1 MDADRRLIVQA
12 EFNFRG
18 GNNDELVFNK
28 GDLITVTQ
36 KEEGGWWEGTLSDR
50 TGWFPSN
57 YVKEYK
63 GPSPSSAPECILN
76 PIELLEHRNLVLK
89 DFIETE
95 ESHVA
100 ELKGLLENYLIPL
113 KSTDILNEQEYNQ
126 LIGNFNVLV
135 ETHENFLSEI
145 KDGNTRIGKT
155 FLGKAGILKKVH
167 EAYCTT
173 HPKAILIL
181 DKYKESL
188 EEFMEKQGASSPGIL
203 VLTAGLSKPFRR
215 LQQYSSVLKEFE
227 RYMDVDHV
235 DRGDTQRSIVVYN
248 ELCTTCTKIRRQK
261 ELELQI
267 MTGPIRGWQEKTLI
281 ALGEIVHMDLVSFV
295 KDGKDK

>member
-1 MDADRRLIVQA
+1 MDSRLIVQA
-12 EFNFRG
+12 EFSFRG

-28 GDLITVTQ
+28 GDFITVTQ

-63 GPSPSSAPECILN
+63 GVVSSADSILN
-76 PIELLEHRNLVLK
+76 PIEMQEHRLIVLK

-95 ESHVA
+95 EQHVA
-100 ELKGLLENYLIPL
+100 ELQGLLENYLTPL
-113 KSTDILNEQEYNQ
+113 KSAEILSDPEYNQ
-126 LIGNFNVLV
+126 LIGNFKVLV
-135 ETHENFLSEI
+135 ETHELFLMEI
-145 KDGNTRIGKT
+145 KEVNARIGRI
-155 FLGKAGILKKVH
+155 FLAKAPILKRVH
-167 EAYCTT
+167 ELYCTT

-181 DKYKESL
+181 DQHKEKL

-227 RYMDVDHV
+227 RHMDVDHV

-248 ELCTTCTKIRRQK
+248 DLCTLCTNVRRQK

-267 MTGPIRGWQEKTLI
+267 LTGPIRGWQDKNLTS
-281 ALGEIVHMDLVSFV
+281 LGEIVHMDLVHLV
-295 KDGKDK
+295 KEGKDR